1 MIVGNE
7 ILSKNNS
14 KKNNI
19 NYKCQ
24 PCRWKTSDFCQI
36 KYLGKAF
43 GTNTHLLRP
52 HNNTWNFRIVC
63 YCLCFKFK
71 SLWPVCFTDFL
82 MRWSTPTHPFAR
94 THAHQHWHGAHIQTL
109 PTTFPRV
116 TVDSSRTLSLST
128 FDIFR
133 CNRFKASPRF
143 DIYSFSPA
151 AAISTADHWLC
162 WNGREEETWFVL
174 AFGYVCAA
182 LFFSFFFFFS
192 FLFLNPTEQHTVG
205 NYVSHITRLLSGTKV
220 QYNA

>member
-24 PCRWKTSDFCQI
+24 PCRRKTSDFCQI

-71 SLWPVCFTDFL
+71 SLWPYASQTSWWGEVHLHTRL
-82 MRWSTPTHPFAR
+82 
-94 THAHQHWHGAHIQTL
+94 HAHTHTNTGMERTSKLSQQHFHASQSI
-109 PTTFPRV
+109 PP
-116 TVDSSRTLSLST
+116 DLSLSLPLT
-128 FDIFR
+128 FLGVIVLKR
-133 CNRFKASPRF
+133 LRALTYIALAPPLPSAPRIIGF
-143 DIYSFSPA
+143 AETAGKRKRDSF
-151 AAISTADHWLC
+151 
-162 WNGREEETWFVL
+162 
-174 AFGYVCAA
+174 
-182 LFFSFFFFFS
+182 
-192 FLFLNPTEQHTVG
+192 
-205 NYVSHITRLLSGTKV
+205 
-220 QYNA
+220 

>member
-71 SLWPVCFTDFL
+71 SLWPVCFIDFL

-94 THAHQHWHGAHIQTL
+94 TPTLAWSAHPNSPNNISTRHSRFL
-109 PTTFPRV
+109 PT
-116 TVDSSRTLSLST
+116 SLSLPLT
-128 FDIFR
+128 FLGVIVLKR
-133 CNRFKASPRF
+133 LRALTYIALAPPLPSAPRIIGF
-143 DIYSFSPA
+143 AETAGKRKRDSF
-151 AAISTADHWLC
+151 
-162 WNGREEETWFVL
+162 
-174 AFGYVCAA
+174 
-182 LFFSFFFFFS
+182 
-192 FLFLNPTEQHTVG
+192 
-205 NYVSHITRLLSGTKV
+205 
-220 QYNA
+220 